1 MAALEC
7 DLQGVLA
14 DQAHV
19 LDPQLLRGEVL
30 DAGQAT
36 WRSRFT
42 PALGAWARP
51 PQLLSRKGAVVAALP
66 RDLHHLALALDV
78 DVEWKRVGVLQLLCR
93 PLPDV
98 DDRKLP
104 EGLDGRA
111 GGHL

>member
-1 MAALEC
+1 MATLER
-7 DLQGVLA
+7 DLQRVLA

-36 WRSRFT
+36 WRSRFA
-42 PALGAWARP
+42 PALGAGARP
-51 PQLLSRKGAVVAALP
+51 PQLLSRVDAAVAALP
-66 RDLHHLALALDV
+66 RDLHHLALAVDV

-98 DDRKLP
+98 DYRKLP
-104 EGLDGRA
+104 KGLDGRA